1 MIILSLI
8 KSNLVTSFMLN
19 DIKKT
24 KKDKNIKD
32 NLNYDKIHE
41 TLDIRDKLVKE
52 NFLWNN
58 KF

>member
-8 KSNLVTSFMLN
+8 ISNLFTSFVLN

-41 TLDIRDKLVKE
+41 ILNIRDKLV
-52 NFLWNN
+52 
-58 KF
+58 

>member
-1 MIILSLI
+1 
-8 KSNLVTSFMLN
+8 MLN